1 MPGDPKQCREQA
13 RCCLQHAATAASPMV
28 RDNFLS
34 LAESWSRLAREL
46 EASKRFLEALG
57 EEFPAEQ
64 PGPPPTKVA

>member
-13 RCCLQHAATAASPMV
+13 RCCLPHVATAASPMV

-57 EEFPAEQ
+57 ESFPQSSLNRHPA
-64 PGPPPTKVA
+64 K